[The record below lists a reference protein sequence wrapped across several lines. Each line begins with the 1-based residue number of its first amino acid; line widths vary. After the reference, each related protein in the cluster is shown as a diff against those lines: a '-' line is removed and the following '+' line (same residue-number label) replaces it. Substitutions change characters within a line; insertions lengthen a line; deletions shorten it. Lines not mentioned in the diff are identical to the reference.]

1 MLAWYHNEKGE
12 FLMNGDHMVKE
23 IFYEMGLIEAVK
35 KNLPVG
41 DQMEYARVYVNEKSE
56 GAFKTLDICVK

>member
-1 MLAWYHNEKGE
+1 
-12 FLMNGDHMVKE
+12 MVKE

-35 KNLPVG
+35 KNLPVW